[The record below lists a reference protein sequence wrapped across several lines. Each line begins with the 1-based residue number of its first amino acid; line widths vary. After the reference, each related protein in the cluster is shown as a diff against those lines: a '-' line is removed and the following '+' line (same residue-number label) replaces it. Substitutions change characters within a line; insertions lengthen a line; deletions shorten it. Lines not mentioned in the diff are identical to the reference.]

1 MDVSYGSRLKNTAR
15 SSHGC
20 WTCRIR
26 RKKCD
31 EIQPVCDAC
40 SALHITCYFGPEKPD
55 WMDGDVKQE
64 QMAERLKREVKER
77 RRGERAAASQRVSH
91 TKPSTG
97 ETRKPRKDVTPVYN
111 VFPGDQDIQTSAIT
125 VGPGASSIILSSK
138 TDCATE
144 DNNNPESK
152 QPDIVLLTFY
162 LEQLLPFLFPFYQP
176 SPLEGGRAWI
186 LEMTKS
192 RIIRQAILC
201 QSSYFFSLMRG
212 ATNGHIEWD
221 TVLSQTKDAFEMLR
235 QSLEYINGPGTTE
248 QHGINCTIKI
258 LVSIIHIQHFEITVL
273 NFNNCYAHLNA
284 ALALFRQLLDDP
296 TTIGIAAPNSSFDD
310 IMRRLNPGS
319 ASWPAHLQYV
329 SIPSSEQAAF
339 RFSSTLLILD
349 DIIASM
355 VLQEPPQLY
364 KYHRS
369 LLGTIDGVENEPS
382 IDFEDAIACQNWV
395 ILQIGEIA
403 VLDAWKHERKR
414 AGNLDVIELVHRAT
428 AIRDTLETRLAQ
440 LETNPFTDSTSNLDS
455 FIAYYTQ
462 QSKMPAS
469 KCVSVSRVWAHA
481 ALIYLFVVVS
491 GWQPA
496 SVNVRYHRGQI
507 LELLSQVSPPAL
519 LRTMVWPFCVAG
531 CLAEPAQESHLR
543 AMVEALQPPSIF
555 GTVHKALEIMEYAW
569 HNHDLEDLAMCFK
582 SQGDL
587 VLLV

>member
-1 MDVSYGSRLKNTAR
+1 
-15 SSHGC
+15 
-20 WTCRIR
+20 
-26 RKKCD
+26 
-31 EIQPVCDAC
+31 
-40 SALHITCYFGPEKPD
+40 
-55 WMDGDVKQE
+55 MDGDIKQE
-64 QMAERLKREVKER
+64 QMAGRLKREVKER
-77 RRGERAAASQRVSH
+77 RRGERATQAASQRVTH
-91 TKPSTG
+91 AEISTG
-97 ETRKPRKDVTPVYN
+97 EVFKSHKDVAPPEYN
-111 VFPGDQDIQTSAIT
+111 ILTAPLDIQRSGIMLGPEASAIN
-125 VGPGASSIILSSK
+125 LSYN
-138 TDCATE
+138 TNFTIG
-144 DNNNPESK
+144 DNKDFESK

-221 TVLSQTKDAFEMLR
+221 TVLTQTKEAFEVLR
-235 QSLEYINGPGTTE
+235 QSLEYINGQGAAE
-248 QHGINCTIKI
+248 HQDLHCTIKI
-258 LVSIIHIQHFEITVL
+258 LVSVIQIQHFEITVL

-284 ALALFRQLLDDP
+284 ALALFRQLFDNP
-296 TTIGIAAPNSSFDD
+296 STIGVATPKSSFDD
-310 IMRRLNPGS
+310 ILRRLNPGPV
-319 ASWPAHLQYV
+319 SWPAHLQNV
-329 SIPSSEQAAF
+329 SIPSAEQAAF

-349 DIIASM
+349 DIIAST

-369 LLGTIDGVENEPS
+369 LLEANHGTENEPS
-382 IDFEDAIACQNWV
+382 IDFEDAIGCQNWV
-395 ILQIGEIA
+395 ILQIGEIS
-403 VLDAWKHERKR
+403 VLDAWKQKRKR

-428 AIRDTLETRLAQ
+428 AIKDTLEALLAQ
-440 LETNPFTDSTSNLDS
+440 LETNPLTDSSSMLDS

-462 QSKMPAS
+462 QSKIPAS
-469 KCVSVSRVWAHA
+469 KCVLVSRVWAHA

-507 LELLSQVSPPAL
+507 FELLSQISPPAL

-543 AMVEALQPPSIF
+543 AMAEALQPQSIF

-569 HNHDLEDLAMCFK
+569 QESDVEDLAMCFK

>member
-1 MDVSYGSRLKNTAR
+1 
-15 SSHGC
+15 
-20 WTCRIR
+20 
-26 RKKCD
+26 
-31 EIQPVCDAC
+31 
-40 SALHITCYFGPEKPD
+40 
-55 WMDGDVKQE
+55 MDGDVKQE

-77 RRGERAAASQRVSH
+77 RRGERAAASRRVSH
-91 TKPSTG
+91 AKPLTG
-97 ETRKPRKDVTPVYN
+97 ETRNKDVTPPIYN
-111 VFPGDQDIQTSAIT
+111 VFPTHQDIQTNAIT
-125 VGPGASSIILSSK
+125 LGPEASSIILSSK
-138 TDCATE
+138 SDCAIGNTT
-144 DNNNPESK
+144 NPESK

-221 TVLSQTKDAFEMLR
+221 TVLSQTKEAFEMLR
-235 QSLEYINGPGTTE
+235 QSLEYINGPSTTE
-248 QHGINCTIKI
+248 QPDIHCTIKI
-258 LVSIIHIQHFEITVL
+258 LVSIIQIQHFEITVL

-296 TTIGIAAPNSSFDD
+296 STIGITAPNSSFDD

-319 ASWPAHLQYV
+319 VSWPTHLQYV
-329 SIPSSEQAAF
+329 PIPSSEQAAF

-369 LLGTIDGVENEPS
+369 LLGTIEGTENDPS
-382 IDFEDAIACQNWV
+382 IDFESAIACQNWV
-395 ILQIGEIA
+395 ILQIGEIS

-440 LETNPFTDSTSNLDS
+440 LENNPLTDSTSMLDS
-455 FIAYYTQ
+455 FIAYYTP
-462 QSKMPAS
+462 SKMPAS
-469 KCVSVSRVWAHA
+469 KCVLVSRVWAHA

-507 LELLSQVSPPAL
+507 LELLSQISPPAL

-569 HNHDLEDLAMCFK
+569 CNRDVEDLAMCFK